1 MRDYPRASA
10 FNDAS
15 RYPYYNG
22 GKTVINAREREFP
35 IKEKAPNLRKKKRE
49 RGRGCGGDPSGE
61 GKTSFFPFPKGFPH
75 FPCENTKTKNF
86 N

>member
-1 MRDYPRASA
+1 MQAKISESGKNKQRAVKKQPPVLPKGERAIKMSDYPRASA

-35 IKEKAPNLRKKKRE
+35 IKEE
-49 RGRGCGGDPSGE
+49 RQI
-61 GKTSFFPFPKGFPH
+61 
-75 FPCENTKTKNF
+75 
-86 N
+86 